1 YSISGSAT
9 VSKRPFDAGPFDITP
24 CHAYIRLSPQHP
36 GNDMPSRS
44 VSIVLDTEVSY
55 AESRRT

>member
-1 YSISGSAT
+1 M
-9 VSKRPFDAGPFDITP
+9 TP
-24 CHAYIRLSPQHP
+24 RRAYIRVSPQHP

>member
-1 YSISGSAT
+1 MTAQ
-9 VSKRPFDAGPFDITP
+9 R
-24 CHAYIRLSPQHP
+24 AYIRCSPQHP